1 MTNCKDFKVWGK
13 FKGDDIEFM
22 RFDVELSV
30 LLRKY
35 DITWKEITYVEEQFK
50 EEELKR

>member
-1 MTNCKDFKVWGK
+1 MTNCKDFKVLGK
-13 FKGDDIEFM
+13 FKCDDIEFM

-30 LLRKY
+30 LPRKY
-35 DITWKEITYVEEQFK
+35 DINWKEITYVEEQFT